1 MKLKGL
7 LTEQQKRT
15 TQILAVS
22 VDGPE
27 NLQKMVDRISLED
40 GVAPDFPLLSD
51 PGHAVID
58 RYGLFNPADPRG
70 REITHPAT
78 FVIDT
83 AGIVRWKMVEV
94 NYKIRPTNE
103 DVLRE
108 LGELGQELDD

>member
-1 MKLKGL
+1 VKLKTL
-7 LTEQQKRT
+7 LSDEQKRT
-15 TQILAVS
+15 TKVLAVS

-27 NLQKMVDRISLED
+27 NLQMMVDRISEED
-40 GVAPDFPLLSD
+40 SVPPDFPFLSD
-51 PGHAVID
+51 PGHAVIN
-58 RYGLFNPADPRG
+58 RYGLFNAEDPKG

-83 AGIVRWKMVEV
+83 DGVVRWKMVEV

-108 LGELGQELDD
+108 LAALDAVSR